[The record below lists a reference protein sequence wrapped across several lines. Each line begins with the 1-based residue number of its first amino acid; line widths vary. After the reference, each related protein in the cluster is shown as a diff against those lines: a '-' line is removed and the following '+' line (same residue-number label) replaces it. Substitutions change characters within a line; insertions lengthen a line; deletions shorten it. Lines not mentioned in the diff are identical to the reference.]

1 MASRAAGQL
10 FSGLIVGAAIGA
22 TAAIV
27 LASRTELTVPG
38 QGARTLAGPTP
49 FAPANQAIR
58 RARHFMREV
67 REQVKLAVEEG
78 KKTAAETRADLNKRF
93 DEAKHSRPD

>member
-1 MASRAAGQL
+1 MAFRAAGQL
-10 FSGLIVGAAIGA
+10 FSGLLVGAAIGA

-27 LASRTELTVPG
+27 LASRTEVAVPG

-49 FAPANQAIR
+49 FAPANEAIR
-58 RARHFMREV
+58 RAQHFVREV
-67 REQVKLAVEEG
+67 RTQVRFAVEEG

-93 DEAKHSRPD
+93 EEAKHSKRE